1 MVRINTAD
9 KTKCCGCGACAVACP
24 ANCIQMQPD
33 DEGFAYPMI
42 DDGACIECGRC
53 LEVCGMQQPAK
64 LQPAR
69 EAYAA
74 WHADP
79 SIRAKGTSG
88 SAFTAFAETVFRA
101 QGWVAGAAFTDDFK
115 AVEHVLVQTTED
127 LERLRGSKYLQS
139 ETTRCFHEITEQL
152 NAGNSILFCGTPCQ
166 IASLRLLTGNSERLL
181 ACDLVCHGVPS
192 PAVFSTYLG
201 EMEVQRKAKVQ
212 SYQFRDKSSGWNFPK
227 IAIKY
232 DDGGAR
238 REIPWADPYF
248 YGYSRSILRPCC
260 YACPFAR
267 IERAGDLT
275 LADCWR
281 VAASH
286 PQYDDNK
293 GTSLILVNTEPGRR
307 LLDETRG
314 ANRLV
319 CGRYDLD
326 LARSR
331 NTPLRQPA
339 HAPSTRA
346 AFFRVFQETGSFEQ
360 ASRVFLKRGFI
371 LRKRIERLIK
381 YIGWPL
387 LRRFQ

>member
-9 KTKCCGCGACAVACP
+9 KTKCCGCGACVVACP
-24 ANCIQMQPD
+24 VQCIQLQPD
-33 DEGFAYPMI
+33 DEGFCYPVI
-42 DDGACIECGRC
+42 NDGACTNCGRC

-64 LQPAR
+64 LHPAR
-69 EAYAA
+69 EAFAA

-79 SIRAKGTSG
+79 EIRAKGTSG
-88 SAFTAFAETVFRA
+88 SVFTAFAETVLS
-101 QGWVAGAAFTDDFK
+101 GNGLVAGAAFSNDYRTV
-115 AVEHVLVQTTED
+115 AHVLANSTAELD
-127 LERLRGSKYLQS
+127 RLRGSKYVQS
-139 ETTRCFHEITEQL
+139 ETTHCFHDIVKKL
-152 NAGNSILFCGTPCQ
+152 HDDHRVLFCGTPCQ
-166 IASLRLLTGNSERLL
+166 IASLRLLTRNNERLL
-181 ACDLVCHGVPS
+181 TCDLVCHGVPS
-192 PAVFSTYLG
+192 PAIFKQYLC
-201 EMEVQRKAKVQ
+201 ELEIHRKAKVIE
-212 SYQFRDKSSGWNFPK
+212 YQFRDKSSGWNFPK
-227 IAIKY
+227 VAITF
-232 DDGGAR
+232 DNGTTTRA
-238 REIPWADPYF
+238 ISWADPYF
-248 YGYSRSILRPCC
+248 YGYSILRPCC
-260 YACPFAR
+260 YACPFTR
-267 IERAGDLT
+267 MERTGDLT

-346 AFFRVFQETGSFEQ
+346 AFFRVFQETGSFGQ
-360 ASRVFLKRGFI
+360 ASGVFLRRKFI
-371 LRKRIERLIK
+371 YRKRLERLIK
-381 YIGWPL
+381 YIAWPL